1 MNIQIAVLLALFAPL
16 AAADGAA
23 CGPSGGGSAGEAML
37 HAVTN
42 DVDGNG
48 VEDAYDIATG
58 SLTDDDLDGIPDE
71 AEALDWQQGEESSPR
86 G

>member
-23 CGPSGGGSAGEAML
+23 CGPSRAGESTL

-71 AEALDWQQGEESSPR
+71 AAALAWDLDEAGTPR
-86 G
+86 I

>member
-1 MNIQIAVLLALFAPL
+1 MNIQIAVLLALLVPL

-23 CGPSGGGSAGEAML
+23 CGPSGGGSAGEATL

-71 AEALDWQQGEESSPR
+71 AEALAWDLDEAGTPR
-86 G
+86 I

>member
-1 MNIQIAVLLALFAPL
+1 MNIHIAILLALFAPL

-23 CGPSGGGSAGEAML
+23 CRPSGGGSAGEAMI
-37 HAVTN
+37 HVVTN

-71 AEALDWQQGEESSPR
+71 TEGLEWQLDEESSPR
-86 G
+86 S

>member
-1 MNIQIAVLLALFAPL
+1 MNIQIAVLLALFVPL

-71 AEALDWQQGEESSPR
+71 AAALAWDLDEAGTPR
-86 G
+86 I

>member
-23 CGPSGGGSAGEAML
+23 CGPSGGGSAGESTL

-71 AEALDWQQGEESSPR
+71 AAALAWDLDEAGTPR
-86 G
+86 I